1 MTLSKPGPLSLIL
14 QPRADPQKY
23 YFICKPWTD
32 PCQVGSWSAFGDLA
46 WIVDEMAEG
55 LRVFNGLDGGDSEE
69 LTGRATNS
77 EKKTR
82 GIMRSTVRP
91 SVRPATAWRPEADSP
106 EADGWGYQLTMFG
119 LHDFR
124 FRHC

>member
-1 MTLSKPGPLSLIL
+1 
-14 QPRADPQKY
+14 
-23 YFICKPWTD
+23 
-32 PCQVGSWSAFGDLA
+32 VGSWSAFGDLA

-91 SVRPATAWRPEADSP
+91 SVRPATAWRPEAD
-106 EADGWGYQLTMFG
+106 GWGYQLTMFR